1 MKRAILLALTMGAIL
16 SVEAQSN
23 EALMRKGFVRDSLA
37 EVLAEHRINYAKNP
51 SMRER
56 LTPVILSLEQ
66 ELLNLQDVFMVNIL
80 LLNQLTYLKE

>member
-37 EVLAEHRINYAKNP
+37 EVLAAFFNKDNV
-51 SMRER
+51 SC
-56 LTPVILSLEQ
+56 
-66 ELLNLQDVFMVNIL
+66 
-80 LLNQLTYLKE
+80 K